1 MTMAK
6 TSNRIVTPASLKAL
20 DAALAADST
29 AGNRQMAFIHTMFKD
44 GNGMIGDMIKSGETW
59 KAPDG
64 SGDIKSTNDSD
75 NALFFPIQVRFF
87 AHICANAKVLA
98 TVVKVMQSP
107 KKDWGKHSKK
117 TMVTYLDRNTASET
131 FGKRV
136 PCTVSEI
143 NSRAT
148 SILGKYRRAAWFATE
163 TPIKKVK
170 ASKLSAAHTSIL
182 NGIAKL
188 APRYNDK
195 GNVVRWEGETPKA
208 ATARVAQH
216 KSLSAY
222 AKKLGIKD

>member
-1 MTMAK
+1 MAK

-44 GNGMIGDMIKSGETW
+44 GNGMIGDMIKAGETW

-64 SGDIKSTNDSD
+64 SGDVKSTNDAD

-136 PCTVSEI
+136 PCTISEI

-163 TPIKKVK
+163 TPIKKAKV
-170 ASKLSAAHTSIL
+170 SKLSAAHTSIL

-208 ATARVAQH
+208 VTARVATH
-216 KSLSAY
+216 KALATY
-222 AKKLGIKD
+222 AKRLGIKD

>member
-1 MTMAK
+1 MAK
-6 TSNRIVTPASLKAL
+6 TSNRTILPASLKAL
-20 DAALAADST
+20 DAALSADSNAT
-29 AGNRQMAFIHTMFKD
+29 NKQAAFINTMFRE

-59 KAPDG
+59 KSPDG

-75 NALFFPIQVRFF
+75 NAFFNPIQVRFF

-107 KKDWGKHSKK
+107 KKHWGKHSKK
-117 TMVTYLDRNTASET
+117 TMVTYLDRDTASET

-163 TPIKKVK
+163 TPIKKV
-170 ASKLSAAHTSIL
+170 I
-182 NGIAKL
+182 I
-188 APRYNDK
+188 
-195 GNVVRWEGETPKA
+195 RWEGETPKA

-222 AKKLGIKD
+222 AKKLGIKG